1 MFWTVVMY
9 GFWDFVDSY
18 PYVDKV
24 DKVDIV
30 DIVDKVD
37 SYPRRRS
44 FRYNIH
50 NKIRTSE
57 LTKL

>member
-1 MFWTVVMY
+1 MDFL
-9 GFWDFVDSY
+9 DFVDSY
-18 PYVDKV
+18 PYVDNM
-24 DKVDIV
+24 DIV
-30 DIVDKVD
+30 DIVDSLD